1 MVRMTAAKARQQF
14 SSTLD
19 RVAKHGERVVLE
31 RKGKRVAAL
40 VPLED
45 LELIERLEDEIDVRE
60 GRKALAE
67 PGESIPFEDVL
78 REAGLDLE

>member
-1 MVRMTAAKARQQF
+1 MVRMKATKAREGF

-19 RVAKHGERVVLE
+19 RVSKHGERVVLE

-60 GRKALAE
+60 ARKALADKSPSVPWE
-67 PGESIPFEDVL
+67 QVK
-78 REAGLDLE
+78 RELGL

>member
-1 MVRMTAAKARQQF
+1 MVRMKAAKTREQF

-19 RVAKHGERVVLE
+19 RVVKNGERVVLE

-60 GRKALAE
+60 ARKALADKSPSVPWE
-67 PGESIPFEDVL
+67 QVK
-78 REAGLDLE
+78 RELGL

>member
-1 MVRMTAAKARQQF
+1 MVRMTAAKAREQF

-19 RVAKHGERVVLE
+19 RVAKKGERVVLE

-60 GRKALAE
+60 ARKALADKSPSVPWE
-67 PGESIPFEDVL
+67 QVKRDL
-78 REAGLDLE
+78 GL

>member
-1 MVRMTAAKARQQF
+1 MKAAKAREQF

-45 LELIERLEDEIDVRE
+45 LELIERLEDETDVRE
-60 GRKALAE
+60 ARKALADKS
-67 PGESIPFEDVL
+67 PSVSWDQVK
-78 REAGLDLE
+78 RELDL

>member
-1 MVRMTAAKARQQF
+1 MVRMKAAKAREQF

-19 RVAKHGERVVLE
+19 RVVKNGERVVLE

-60 GRKALAE
+60 ARKALADKSPSVPWE
-67 PGESIPFEDVL
+67 QVK
-78 REAGLDLE
+78 RELGL

>member
-1 MVRMTAAKARQQF
+1 MVRMKAAKAREQF

-19 RVAKHGERVVLE
+19 RVAKNGERVVLE

-60 GRKALAE
+60 ARKALADKSPSVPWE
-67 PGESIPFEDVL
+67 QVK
-78 REAGLDLE
+78 RELGL

>member
-1 MVRMTAAKARQQF
+1 MKAAKAREQF

-19 RVAKHGERVVLE
+19 RVAKNGERVVLE

-60 GRKALAE
+60 ARKALADKSPSVPWE
-67 PGESIPFEDVL
+67 QVK
-78 REAGLDLE
+78 RELGL